1 MGERKVVHPSSIP
14 DISDNS
20 SFVICKMNYLHRS
33 KTRNRLTRG
42 KQIISLLLIN
52 KQEKGR
58 AYMQDKSWEFTSANL
73 IALLSAV
80 LIMFAFI
87 FLPWYG
93 STLTENGARILSD
106 NLYGAVGAK
115 PAPLIWL
122 VPIVSLGGILFS
134 LFGILSIERSR
145 IAALISLG
153 FGLIGLGYFLYMLAH
168 PLLKEASSSPGIG
181 FWLSLAGVVVLVI
194 SIGLAS
200 PLVRAALQRL
210 QKPGVKTS
218 SRISQKAVP
227 YIFLLFP
234 LIIYLAWII
243 IPTFYTML
251 LSFTNWDGIS
261 TPKYIGFANF
271 ERLFT
276 KDRTFIESLLNNLK
290 WLLIFITVP
299 TTIGLALAMV
309 FNREMVGGRLFKVS
323 FYSPLV
329 LSLVVIGLI
338 WAWLYN
344 PQYGLI
350 NQFLIKLG
358 VSDPPGWLGERGLAI
373 YAVIIAAVWRQVGY
387 VMVLY
392 LAGLKNIDPTFI
404 DSALVDGANRRQMF
418 RYVIFPLLA
427 PVTTIVVVI
436 SIIDSLRAFD
446 LISIMTRGGQ
456 STQVLANFMY
466 IEAFNNYRMGYGA
479 AIAVVLFF
487 ISMVFIGFYLSRVVK
502 NELEY

>member
-1 MGERKVVHPSSIP
+1 MR
-14 DISDNS
+14 D
-20 SFVICKMNYLHRS
+20 
-33 KTRNRLTRG
+33 KT
-42 KQIISLLLIN
+42 
-52 KQEKGR
+52 
-58 AYMQDKSWEFTSANL
+58 WEFTSANL
-73 IALLSAV
+73 VAMLSAV

-93 STLTENGARILSD
+93 SALTENGARILSD
-106 NLYGAVGAK
+106 NLYGAVSAK

-122 VPIVSLGGILFS
+122 IPIVSLGGILFG
-134 LFGILSIERSR
+134 LFGIFSSDRSR
-145 IAALISLG
+145 VAALVCLG
-153 FGLIGLGYFLYMLAH
+153 LGLIGAGYFLFMLTN
-168 PLLKEASSSPGIG
+168 PLLNQKGSTPGIG
-181 FWLSLAGVVVLVI
+181 FWLSLSGVLILAV
-194 SIGLAS
+194 SIVLAS
-200 PLVRAALQRL
+200 PPIRSAVQSRRKPIAEPRVRVPRN
-210 QKPGVKTS
+210 
-218 SRISQKAVP
+218 AVP
-227 YIFLLFP
+227 YLFLLAP
-234 LIIYLAWII
+234 MILYLAWII
-243 IPTFYTML
+243 IPTFYTMF
-251 LSFTNWDGIS
+251 LSVTNWDGIS
-261 TPKYIGFANF
+261 TPKYIGFVNF

-276 KDRTFIESLLNNLK
+276 KDRIFIESLLNNLK

-299 TTIGLALAMV
+299 TTIGLGLAMI
-309 FNREMVGGRLFKVS
+309 FNQEMLGGRLFKIS

-329 LSLVVIGLI
+329 LSLAVIGLI

-344 PQYGLI
+344 PQFGLI

-373 YAVIIAAVWRQVGY
+373 YAVITAAVWRQVGY

-404 DSALVDGANRRQMF
+404 DAGRVDGANRWQMF
-418 RYVIFPLLA
+418 RHIIFPLLA

-479 AIAVVLFF
+479 AIAVVLFI

-502 NELEY
+502 DELEY

>member
-1 MGERKVVHPSSIP
+1 
-14 DISDNS
+14 
-20 SFVICKMNYLHRS
+20 
-33 KTRNRLTRG
+33 
-42 KQIISLLLIN
+42 
-52 KQEKGR
+52 
-58 AYMQDKSWEFTSANL
+58 MQDKSWEFTNANL
-73 IALLSAV
+73 TALLSAV

-93 STLTENGARILSD
+93 SALTENGARILSD

-122 VPIVSLGGILFS
+122 IPFVSLGGILFG
-134 LFGILSIERSR
+134 LLGIFSADRSR
-145 IAALISLG
+145 IAALVSFGL
-153 FGLIGLGYFLYMLAH
+153 GLIGLGYFLYALTN
-168 PLLKEASSSPGIG
+168 PLLKEMSSSAGIG
-181 FWLSLAGVVVLVI
+181 FWLSLVGVVILAV

-200 PLVRAALQRL
+200 PQVRNAIQSR
-210 QKPGVKTS
+210 QKLGEKPRI
-218 SRISQKAVP
+218 RISQKAVP
-227 YIFLLFP
+227 YLFLLFP
-234 LIIYLAWII
+234 MLIYLAWII

-251 LSFTNWDGIS
+251 LSLTNWDGIS
-261 TPKYIGFANF
+261 DPKYIGFANF

-276 KDRTFIESLLNNLK
+276 KDRIFIESLMNNLK
-290 WLLIFITVP
+290 WLLIFITIP
-299 TTIGLALAMV
+299 TTLGLGLAMV
-309 FNREMVGGRLFKVS
+309 FNQEMHGGRIFKVS

-344 PQYGLI
+344 PQFGLI

-392 LAGLKNIDPTFI
+392 LAGLKNIDPTYI
-404 DSALVDGANRRQMF
+404 DSARVDGANRWQMF
-418 RYVIFPLLA
+418 RHVIFPLLA

-487 ISMVFIGFYLSRVVK
+487 ISMIFIGFYLSRAVK
-502 NELEY
+502 DELEY